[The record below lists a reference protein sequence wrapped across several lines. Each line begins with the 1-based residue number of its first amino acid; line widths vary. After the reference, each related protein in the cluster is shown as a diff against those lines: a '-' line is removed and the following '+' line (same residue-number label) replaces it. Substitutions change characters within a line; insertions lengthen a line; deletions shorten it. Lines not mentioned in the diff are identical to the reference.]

1 MEFDTFDAFDEGI
14 EPGGL
19 RSRSEIKILVCYL
32 LKNIDKPVS
41 KAQINEI
48 MLENGLANYF
58 EVNQAISDLVKNGSI
73 EWNFENDEQFFYLTE
88 NGKAAAQMLESNL
101 PRAVREKAINTA
113 IRLMTRAR
121 REQENQ
127 IEVEKA
133 ENGGYHVTFRIFDM
147 NDELLSLKIFVAD
160 SMQVETVRQN
170 FLNDPVKLYS
180 NIISSLTVE

>member
-1 MEFDTFDAFDEGI
+1 MELEKFDAFDEGI

-41 KAQINEI
+41 KEQVNEI

-73 EWNFENDEQFFYLTE
+73 DWNINGEEQLFFLTD
-88 NGKAAAQMLESNL
+88 NGKTAAQMLESNL

-113 IRLMTRAR
+113 IRLMTKAR
-121 REQENQ
+121 RERENE
-127 IEVEKA
+127 IEVDKL
-133 ENGGYHVTFRIFDM
+133 ENGGYHVTFRIFDID
-147 NDELLSLKIFVAD
+147 DELLTLKIFVAD